1 MMENEFQSSK
11 PIYLQIADRIYY
23 RLVRSELSPGDK
35 LPSVREMAVQMKVNP
50 NTIQR
55 TYSEM
60 ERLGIV
66 ETRRGQGTFIAERSD
81 LKAELKDRL
90 TKDVFKR
97 FIQEMA
103 ELGLSPEEMLEGI
116 KQYAEEANDES

>member
-1 MMENEFQSSK
+1 MENEFQSSK
-11 PIYLQIADRIYY
+11 PIYLQIADRVYY
-23 RLVRSELSPGDK
+23 RLIRSELSPGDK

-81 LKAELKDRL
+81 LKAELKERL

-103 ELGLSPEEMLEGI
+103 ELGLSPEEMLDGI

>member
-23 RLVRSELSPGDK
+23 RLIRSELSPGDK

>member
-1 MMENEFQSSK
+1 MENEFQSSK

-23 RLVRSELSPGDK
+23 RLIRSELSPGDK

-97 FIQEMA
+97 FIQEMT

>member
-1 MMENEFQSSK
+1 MENEFQSSK
-11 PIYLQIADRIYY
+11 PIYLQIADRVYY
-23 RLVRSELSPGDK
+23 QLIRSELSPGDK

-103 ELGLSPEEMLEGI
+103 ELGLSPEEMIDGI
-116 KQYAEEANDES
+116 KQYAEEGNDES

>member
-1 MMENEFQSSK
+1 MENEFRSSK

-23 RLVRSELSPGDK
+23 RLIRSELSPGDK

-66 ETRRGQGTFIAERSD
+66 DTRRGQGTFIAERSD

-103 ELGLSPEEMLEGI
+103 ELGLSPEEMLDGI

>member
-1 MMENEFQSSK
+1 MEHEFQSSK
-11 PIYLQIADRIYY
+11 PIYLQIADRVYY
-23 RLVRSELSPGDK
+23 RLIRSELSPGDK
-35 LPSVREMAVQMKVNP
+35 LPSVREMALQMKVNP

-66 ETRRGQGTFIAERSD
+66 ETKRGQGTFIAERPD

-103 ELGLSPEEMLEGI
+103 ELGLSAEEMLDGI